1 MNEMKA
7 PAGSVFEMSGVPPM
21 KQVVPLGLQHVVAAI
36 VGVITPAILVSN
48 AVGLEV
54 ADKTLLIQ
62 VSLLITAIA
71 TLVQV
76 FGLWRVGA
84 KLPVVMGVSFAYVP
98 TLLALANGYHDL
110 GVILGAQIVGGCVAI
125 LFGIFVKQLRVF
137 FPPMVTG
144 TVIFTIGLSLYP
156 TAVKYMAGGAGA
168 ADFGSWQ
175 NWLVAVITLAVVIF
189 CNNFT
194 KGVTKLA
201 SILMGIIV
209 GYLVALCFGMVDFSS
224 VGAAGIVAV
233 PVPFKFGINFVPAA
247 CVSMAV
253 MYIVNS
259 VQTIG
264 DLTSTTLGGL
274 DREPTDR
281 ELSGGIICQGAA
293 SVVGAF
299 FGGLPTASYS
309 QNVGIVTVNRV
320 VNRVVFGFAAVVLLI
335 AGFVPK
341 FSALLTTIPQCV
353 IGGATISVFATITM
367 TGIRMI
373 SSAGLTPR
381 NVSIVG
387 IAVAL
392 GVGVTQ
398 VSGSLAGFPEW
409 VGTVF
414 GGSSV
419 VISTLIAILLNLI
432 LPKDRAAGK

>member
-233 PVPFKFGINFVPAA
+233 PVPFKFGIKFVPAA

-281 ELSGGIICQGAA
+281 ELSGGIVCQGAA

-373 SSAGLTPR
+373 SSAGLTPAM
-381 NVSIVG
+381 S
-387 IAVAL
+387 A
-392 GVGVTQ
+392 
-398 VSGSLAGFPEW
+398 
-409 VGTVF
+409 
-414 GGSSV
+414 SSA
-419 VISTLIAILLNLI
+419 SRSRSAW
-432 LPKDRAAGK
+432 A

>member
-110 GVILGAQIVGGCVAI
+110 SVILGAQIVGGCVAI

-233 PVPFKFGINFVPAA
+233 PVPFKFGIKFVPAA

-281 ELSGGIICQGAA
+281 ELSGGIVCQGAA

-320 VNRVVFGFAAVVLLI
+320 VNRAVFGFAAVVLLI

>member
-144 TVIFTIGLSLYP
+144 TEIYTIGLSHYP

-233 PVPFKFGINFVPAA
+233 PVPFKFGIKFVPAA

-281 ELSGGIICQGAA
+281 ELSGGIVCQGAA

>member
-1 MNEMKA
+1 M
-7 PAGSVFEMSGVPPM
+7 
-21 KQVVPLGLQHVVAAI
+21 I
-36 VGVITPAILVSN
+36 VGCVTPPIIIAGAI
-48 AVGLEV
+48 GLSQEEQV
-54 ADKTLLIQ
+54 LLIQ
-62 VSLLITAIA
+62 ASLVMSAVCTFLQLYPIGGR
-71 TLVQV
+71 
-76 FGLWRVGA
+76 FGSG
-84 KLPVVMGVSFAYVP
+84 LPVILGVSFAYVP
-98 TLLALANGYHDL
+98 SMQAIAASGG
-110 GVILGAQIVGGCVAI
+110 GVAAIAGAMIVGGIVAV
-125 LFGIFVKQLRVF
+125 LVGVFVKKIRRL
-137 FPPMVTG
+137 FPPVITG
-144 TVIFTIGLSLYP
+144 TVVFTIGLSLYP
-156 TAVKYMAGGAGA
+156 TAINYMAGGTGNTYESVVAQQGLTEA
-168 ADFGSWQ
+168 LVYGSWQ
-175 NWLVAVITLAVVIF
+175 NWLIAALTLTVVLVL
-189 CNNFT
+189 NHKA
-194 KGVTKLA
+194 KGICKLA
-201 SILMGIIV
+201 SILIGMLF
-209 GYLVALCFGMVDFSS
+209 GYVVALCFGMVDFSS

-233 PVPFKFGINFVPAA
+233 PVPFKFGIKFVPAA

-281 ELSGGIICQGAA
+281 ELSGGIVCQGAA

>member
-233 PVPFKFGINFVPAA
+233 PVPFKFGIKFVPAA

-281 ELSGGIICQGAA
+281 ELSGGIVCQGAA

-373 SSAGLTPR
+373 SPPGSPPAMSA
-381 NVSIVG
+381 
-387 IAVAL
+387 
-392 GVGVTQ
+392 
-398 VSGSLAGFPEW
+398 
-409 VGTVF
+409 
-414 GGSSV
+414 SSA
-419 VISTLIAILLNLI
+419 SRSRSAW
-432 LPKDRAAGK
+432 A